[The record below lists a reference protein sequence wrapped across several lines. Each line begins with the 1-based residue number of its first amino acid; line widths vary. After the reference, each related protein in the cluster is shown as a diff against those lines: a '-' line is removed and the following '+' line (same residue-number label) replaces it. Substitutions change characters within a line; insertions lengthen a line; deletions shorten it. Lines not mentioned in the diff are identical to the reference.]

1 MITQVENPNWSSV
14 SLGTNNVDEGGIDCN
29 IEGDEIEGN
38 VQEEDVMLFSEDD
51 DIDVDLISLGLPN
64 SEFTKLH
71 AIDEDYVNSWYKTKD
86 VPYVNGGEF
95 NVGQE
100 FANKEVLREVIIS
113 YNVKRNKISKTIES
127 RSHTITYKC
136 GRKPNPCNWYLRATK
151 KNVTSNVFTIVSY
164 KGPHETTCVVKK
176 PSRDH
181 PNLKREFI
189 SNAIKPLVEA
199 DWGAKVQLLR
209 AAITKEFNFTISYAK
224 AWAAKQKAIADLY
237 GDWEESYAYL
247 PRYLDAL
254 KESNPGTVVH
264 FVNKSTHIPNCEQF
278 DRVFWAF
285 GPLIKGFPHCRP
297 IITIDGTHLYGKYNG
312 VLLIAMG
319 VDANEQL
326 YPLCFA
332 IVDKER
338 YNTWSWFLA
347 CIRGFITQRQGI
359 CVISDRHPGILKAMT
374 EVGSGW
380 EEPFAFHKYC
390 IRHHA
395 SNINTMFK
403 DTELKEAFTKTAFQH
418 QLRKFEKGMEGIG
431 AINMNAKV
439 LLEGIPHSK
448 WCLAHDGG
456 KRYGLRTTNMCECF
470 NGVLKGVRFLP
481 IQALVKATFT
491 RVNKYFVER
500 REIARE
506 RLSNGFKW
514 ADKVTAKI
522 EDNDDIAAHH
532 EVTCY
537 DLQTGLYELVTK
549 RGHRQGS
556 IARHS
561 HTVLLSQRTCTCNKW
576 QNLHYPCSHLMAV
589 CREHSIDSDQYV
601 DPFYSC
607 GEYLGSYRV
616 LFHPVPDQ
624 GYWKPWCASILIPNP
639 EQKRGHG
646 RPISKRI
653 HNEMDE
659 VQKQTVT
666 CSLCGTPGHN
676 KRSCPTKNASS
687 STPPG

>member
-1 MITQVENPNWSSV
+1 MEINNYPLTCWWNGDVVEEGESISYKGGCETFIIVNNKIKFSDLKSEIHDALEVDPTKFELNVRMKFPSVRGYKLCCLNNDRSLRALWASVCQSKAASMDLYIDLVPIAPSNEITQPSFQSSLFSFTNMITQVKNPNWSSV
-14 SLGTNNVDEGGIDCN
+14 SLGTNNVDEEGIDCN
-29 IEGDEIEGN
+29 IEGDEIEGD

-51 DIDVDLISLGLPN
+51 DIDVDLISPGLPN
-64 SEFTKLH
+64 SDFTKLH

-100 FANKEVLREVIIS
+100 FANKQVLREVVIS

-285 GPLIKGFPHCRP
+285 GPSIKGFPHCRP

-380 EEPFAFHKYC
+380 EEPFAFHRYC

-403 DTELKEAFTKTAFQH
+403 DTELKKAFTKTAFQH
-418 QLRKFEKGMEGIG
+418 QLRKFENGMEDIG
-431 AINMNAKV
+431 AINMNAKA
-439 LLEGIPHSK
+439 LLEGIP
-448 WCLAHDGG
+448 
-456 KRYGLRTTNMCECF
+456 
-470 NGVLKGVRFLP
+470 
-481 IQALVKATFT
+481 
-491 RVNKYFVER
+491 
-500 REIARE
+500 
-506 RLSNGFKW
+506 LS
-514 ADKVTAKI
+514 
-522 EDNDDIAAHH
+522 
-532 EVTCY
+532 
-537 DLQTGLYELVTK
+537 
-549 RGHRQGS
+549 
-556 IARHS
+556 
-561 HTVLLSQRTCTCNKW
+561 
-576 QNLHYPCSHLMAV
+576 
-589 CREHSIDSDQYV
+589 
-601 DPFYSC
+601 
-607 GEYLGSYRV
+607 
-616 LFHPVPDQ
+616 
-624 GYWKPWCASILIPNP
+624 
-639 EQKRGHG
+639 
-646 RPISKRI
+646 
-653 HNEMDE
+653 
-659 VQKQTVT
+659 
-666 CSLCGTPGHN
+666 
-676 KRSCPTKNASS
+676 
-687 STPPG
+687 